1 MQFPL
6 QDSYQV
12 LIMKTEGK
20 NPHAPAVGAESSCFE
35 YTRSILLFLAGP
47 FSRDTVLPAS
57 VAGVLTETRH
67 IHPKLPLV
75 LLSYLRR
82 DKKKKRKLR
91 RTYKGLSPGTQVHW
105 GHTVQDIGS
114 LKDQGLM
121 TGLLPMP
128 HHSIDRTSI

>member
-35 YTRSILLFLAGP
+35 YIRSILLFLAGP

-82 DKKKKRKLR
+82 DKKKKKTETHLQRSQSRDTGSLG
-91 RTYKGLSPGTQVHW
+91 THSPGHRLTQRPRPH
-105 GHTVQDIGS
+105 DGS
-114 LKDQGLM
+114 SSHAS
-121 TGLLPMP
+121 P
-128 HHSIDRTSI
+128 